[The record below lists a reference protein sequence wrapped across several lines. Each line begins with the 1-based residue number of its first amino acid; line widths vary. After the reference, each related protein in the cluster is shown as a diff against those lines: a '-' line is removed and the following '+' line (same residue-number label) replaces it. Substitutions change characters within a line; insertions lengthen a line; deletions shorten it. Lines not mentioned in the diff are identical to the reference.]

1 MRKIWVL
8 AALVGGLLVG
18 VTAPAQAAN
27 ILANAG
33 FESGSLS
40 PWACDGGS
48 VVDSPARTG
57 AHALAGGVTAGST
70 GQCTQTVAV
79 QPSTA
84 YTLEAWVRG
93 SYVYLGVTGGASIW
107 TPSAPDACDPRP
119 DCAFMATVIPER
131 SWTAMV
137 RLL

>member
-8 AALVGGLLVG
+8 AALVAGMLVG

-57 AHALAGGVTAGST
+57 SHALAGGVTAGST
-70 GQCTQTVAV
+70 GQCTQTVSV
-79 QPSTA
+79 LPSTA
-84 YTLEAWVRG
+84 YTLVGGTSPDLRG
-93 SYVYLGVTGGASIW
+93 LMTFYHGWEFLTSS
-107 TPSAPDACDPRP
+107 SA
-119 DCAFMATVIPER
+119 
-131 SWTAMV
+131 
-137 RLL
+137 